1 MDFLAIY
8 NEIVGTKL
16 LNKVILI
23 DYWNLYNRI
32 EFKNLHDFVIYIQS
46 NHLDIDTRFYSVHK
60 IKDFII
66 EVYYD
71 NKMC

>member
-8 NEIVGTKL
+8 NEIVRTKL

-71 NKMC
+71 NKMR